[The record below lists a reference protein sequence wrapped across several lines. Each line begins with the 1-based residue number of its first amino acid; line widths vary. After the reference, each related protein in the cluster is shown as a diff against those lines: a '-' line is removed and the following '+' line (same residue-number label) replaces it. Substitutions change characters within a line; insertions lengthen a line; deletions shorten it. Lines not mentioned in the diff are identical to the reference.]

1 MKKSNRYSK
10 QTKAATVLLFVVTVI
25 WIASQIMLSCKN
37 ASASENSSDIYG
49 TSVSK
54 LLEVHTNPNLEQVI
68 VDYEGMK
75 ISFNPRMHIPNWV
88 AWELTGDETLGEE
101 PRYNKF
107 ACDESV
113 PGCPDDWDYK
123 YSGYDRGHMAPA
135 ADMKWSERAMRES
148 FYLTNVCPQAGDL
161 NRGSWKRL
169 EEKCRAKACADST
182 IIVICGPVL
191 TDNIREFL
199 GDSRVAVPQR
209 FFKVILSP
217 FAEKNQA
224 IGFIMPNGK
233 VPGGMQNCAVS
244 IDSVEAVTGHDFFP
258 ALPTDVQDYIESL
271 CNFNSWSRS
280 AGKRR

>member
-1 MKKSNRYSK
+1 MKKNSRYTK
-10 QTKAATVLLFVVTVI
+10 QTKAATVLLLVVAVI
-25 WIASQIMLSCKN
+25 WIASQVMLSCQKT
-37 ASASENSSDIYG
+37 SASENATGESEL
-49 TSVSK
+49 SVQQ
-54 LLEVHTNPNLEQVI
+54 LLEVRTNPALEQVI

-75 ISFNPRMHIPNWV
+75 ISFNPRLHVPNWV

-135 ADMKWSERAMRES
+135 ADMKWSEKAMQES
-148 FYLTNVCPQAGDL
+148 FYLTNVCPQAGEL
-161 NRGSWKRL
+161 NRGSWKKL
-169 EEKCRAKACADST
+169 EEKCRAKACADSA

-209 FFKVILSP
+209 FFKIILSP
-217 FAEKNQA
+217 FAEKNRA

-233 VPGGMQNCAVS
+233 VPGGMQNCAVT
-244 IDSVEAVTGHDFFP
+244 IDSVEAVTGHDFFSV
-258 ALPTDVQDYIESL
+258 LPEDLQNYLESQ

-280 AGKRR
+280 AKRR

>member
-1 MKKSNRYSK
+1 MKKNSRYTK
-10 QTKAATVLLFVVTVI
+10 QTKAATVLLLVVAAI
-25 WIASQIMLSCKN
+25 WIASQVMLSCQKT
-37 ASASENSSDIYG
+37 SASEKVAGESEL
-49 TSVSK
+49 SVQQ
-54 LLEVHTNPNLEQVI
+54 LLEVRTNPALEQVI

-75 ISFNPRMHIPNWV
+75 ISFNPRLHVPNWV
-88 AWELTGDETLGEE
+88 AWELTGNETLGDE

-107 ACDESV
+107 SCDESV

-135 ADMKWSERAMRES
+135 ADMKRREKAMQES
-148 FYLTNVCPQAGDL
+148 FYLTNVCPQAGEL
-161 NRGSWKRL
+161 NRGSWKKL
-169 EEKCRAKACADST
+169 EEKCRAKACADSA

-209 FFKVILSP
+209 FFKIILSP

-233 VPGGMQNCAVS
+233 VPGGMQNCAVT
-244 IDSVEAVTGHDFFP
+244 IDSVEAVTGYDFFSV
-258 ALPTDVQDYIESL
+258 LPEDLQSYLESQ

-280 AGKRR
+280 AKRR

>member
-1 MKKSNRYSK
+1 MKKNRRYTK
-10 QTKAATVLLFVVTVI
+10 QTKAATVLLLVVAVI
-25 WIASQIMLSCKN
+25 WIASQVMLSCQKT
-37 ASASENSSDIYG
+37 SASENATGESEL
-49 TSVSK
+49 SVQQ
-54 LLEVHTNPNLEQVI
+54 LLEVRTNPALEQVI

-75 ISFNPRMHIPNWV
+75 ISFNPRLHVPNWV

-135 ADMKWSERAMRES
+135 ADMKWSEKAMQES
-148 FYLTNVCPQAGDL
+148 FYLTNVCPQAGEL
-161 NRGSWKRL
+161 NRGSWKKL
-169 EEKCRAKACADST
+169 EEKCRAKACADSA

-209 FFKVILSP
+209 FFKIILSP
-217 FAEKNQA
+217 FAEKNRA

-233 VPGGMQNCAVS
+233 VPGGMQNCAVT
-244 IDSVEAVTGHDFFP
+244 IDSVEAVTGHDFFSV
-258 ALPTDVQDYIESL
+258 LPEDLQNSLESQ

-280 AGKRR
+280 AKRR